1 MIPKFS
7 RFFFLSLI
15 STLSLCLFFGCK
27 SPEKEVETIT
37 EQKTN
42 IIFILADDLGYGDL
56 GFLGQQYIETPNIDR
71 LAKEGM
77 FFSDFYSGSTVCAPS
92 RSSFLTGLHTGHT
105 PIRGNSEVQPEGQFP
120 MPDSVMTV
128 GKAMQQAGYVT
139 GAFGKWGLGF
149 IGSTGEPV
157 NQGFNEFFGYNCQR
171 YAHRYYPAYLWHNDQ
186 KIDLPG
192 NDWTT
197 TGDYA
202 PDIIQEKTL
211 EFIDENADKPFFLFM
226 PIVTPHAELAAPDDE
241 LLAKYKEMFPEE
253 KPYVG
258 GTGADYGP
266 DMRIPGYQSQPFPHA
281 TFAAMVERIDRY
293 VGEVLDKLE
302 EKGLAE
308 NTLIIFSS
316 DNGAH
321 REGGADPEFFDSNGQ
336 FRGFKRDLYE
346 GGVRAPMIA
355 WWPKKIKAGTTSDHV
370 AAFWDL
376 LPTFAEVAGEKISA
390 SIDGI
395 SFLPAMTGEGEQ
407 KEHEYLY
414 WEFHEQGGKQAV
426 RQGDWKA
433 VKLQVFEGDEPILEL
448 YDLSKDP
455 GEKENIADAHPE
467 KIEELEKLMESSHI
481 QNSRFSFY
489 KSEKESASK

>member
-1 MIPKFS
+1 MKIFNSFS
-7 RFFFLSLI
+7 KLLI
-15 STLSLCLFFGCK
+15 LLAFASFIIGCESK
-27 SPEKEVETIT
+27 KEEVETVS
-37 EQKTN
+37 ESKTN
-42 IIFILADDLGYGDL
+42 IVFILADDLGYGDL
-56 GFLGQQYIETPNIDR
+56 GFLGQKYIETPNIDR

-77 FFSDFYSGSTVCAPS
+77 FFSNFYSGSTVCAPS
-92 RSSFLTGLHTGHT
+92 RSSFLTGMHTGHT
-105 PIRGNSEVQPEGQFP
+105 PIRGNTEVQPEGQFP

-157 NQGFNEFFGYNCQR
+157 NQGFDEFFGYNCQR

-211 EFIDENADKPFFLFM
+211 AFIDENAEKPFFLFM

-241 LLAKYKEMFPEE
+241 ILAKYKEMFPEE
-253 KPYVG
+253 KPYIG
-258 GTGADYGP
+258 GKGADYGP
-266 DMRIPGYQSQPFPHA
+266 DMRIPGYQSQPYPHA
-281 TFAAMVERIDRY
+281 TFAAMVHRIDQY

-302 EKGLAE
+302 EKGIAE

-321 REGGADPEFFDSNGQ
+321 QEGGADPEFFDSNGQ

-355 WWPKKIKAGTTSDHV
+355 WWPKKIKAGTTTDHI

-376 LPTFAEVAGEKISA
+376 LPTFAAVAGNTITET
-390 SIDGI
+390 IDGI
-395 SFLPAMTGEGEQ
+395 SFLPTLTGEGDQ

-426 RQGDWKA
+426 RQGKWKA
-433 VKLQVFEGDEPILEL
+433 VKLEVFKSDQPILEL
-448 YDLSKDP
+448 YDLSTDP
-455 GEKENIADAHPE
+455 GETKNLAAEFPE
-467 KIEELEKLMESSHI
+467 KLEELENLMNESHR
-481 QNSRFSFY
+481 QNPQFSFY
-489 KSEKESASK
+489 RSEKEGQ